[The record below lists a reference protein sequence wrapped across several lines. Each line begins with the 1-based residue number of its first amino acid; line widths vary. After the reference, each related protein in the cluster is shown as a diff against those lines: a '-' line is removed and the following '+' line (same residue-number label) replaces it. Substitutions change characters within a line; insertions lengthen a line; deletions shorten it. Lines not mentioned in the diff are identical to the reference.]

1 MSNYGDNQPPSS
13 EPTPNPYG
21 QPQPSPYGQPT
32 PNPYEQQQP
41 NPYEQQQQPNPYAQP
56 QQPNPYGQQQPSA
69 NPYEQQQ
76 GQYQA
81 GPPAQYGA
89 GYGQPYGAVAQE
101 HPQGTMVL
109 VLGIVGIFI
118 GICAPIAWI
127 MGNKA
132 LGDIRTSGVTYSNE
146 SQIKTGRILGKVFTI
161 LYLVFIVL
169 YIVAVV
175 VIIGASSTAEVIALS
190 AADAAALGPSLRA
203 APPRS
208 APTSRDRDSS
218 FPTRRP
224 LCWTR

>member
-1 MSNYGDNQPPSS
+1 MLRMSNYGDNQPPSS

-21 QPQPSPYGQPT
+21 QPQSSPYGQPT

-41 NPYEQQQQPNPYAQP
+41 NPYGQPQQPNPYGQQQP

-81 GPPAQYGA
+81 ATPAPYGA
-89 GYGQPYGAVAQE
+89 GYGQPYGAAAQE

-109 VLGIVGIFI
+109 VLGIVGIFV
-118 GICAPIAWI
+118 GICAPIAWF

-132 LGDIRTSGVTYSNE
+132 LADIRTSGVTYSNE

-169 YIVAVV
+169 YIIAVV
-175 VIIGASSTAEVIALS
+175 AIIGASST
-190 AADAAALGPSLRA
+190 
-203 APPRS
+203 
-208 APTSRDRDSS
+208 
-218 FPTRRP
+218 
-224 LCWTR
+224 